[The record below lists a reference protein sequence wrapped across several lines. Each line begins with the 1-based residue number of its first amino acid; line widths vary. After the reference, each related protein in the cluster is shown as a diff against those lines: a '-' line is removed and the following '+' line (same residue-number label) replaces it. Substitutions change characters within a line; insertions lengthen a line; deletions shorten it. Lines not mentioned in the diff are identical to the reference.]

1 MKIEVQDD
9 HWIVTVSVVLADAVT
24 MTAGIVAY
32 CKRVG
37 FCGTEACP
45 QNEHWKRCVGIVG
58 SWIRHRKA
66 IAETFAHATG
76 ICANEL
82 RKAAARN
89 ELEVFCLP
97 DEHRT

>member
-24 MTAGIVAY
+24 RTAGILAY

-45 QNEHWKRCVGIVG
+45 QD
-58 SWIRHRKA
+58 
-66 IAETFAHATG
+66 
-76 ICANEL
+76 
-82 RKAAARN
+82 
-89 ELEVFCLP
+89 ELEAMNTRRSLRECEEP
-97 DEHRT
+97 